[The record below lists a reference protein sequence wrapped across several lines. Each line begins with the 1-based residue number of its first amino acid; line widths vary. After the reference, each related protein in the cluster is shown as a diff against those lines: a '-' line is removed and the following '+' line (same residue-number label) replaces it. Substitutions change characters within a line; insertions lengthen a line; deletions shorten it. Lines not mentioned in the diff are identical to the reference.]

1 MVWAPLPSV
10 RHIRE
15 TDYKSEPAQLALGKG
30 KCWDEVDGGEETRR
44 QSLPA
49 GGGEVSSGEPQAP
62 PLSLITTVATSPAGC
77 PHHWRLLGAQPPL
90 PALSCLVAR
99 LAGQGPSVRD
109 LAASPLWQRVREGGG
124 IVSSKRRKW

>member
-49 GGGEVSSGEPQAP
+49 GGGEVSSGSRR
-62 PLSLITTVATSPAGC
+62 PLLSASL
-77 PHHWRLLGAQPPL
+77 
-90 PALSCLVAR
+90 
-99 LAGQGPSVRD
+99 
-109 LAASPLWQRVREGGG
+109 PLWPHPRPGAHSTG
-124 IVSSKRRKW
+124 VSWEPSLRSLLCLALWPAWPDKGPQ